1 MEMIVNLV
9 GALGISNYWAT
20 LIVNAIMAGDT
31 VTQLLAVFGSFG
43 LTATLIS
50 TIRDLIKKIGKQQ
63 TIAY

>member
-50 TIRDLIKKIGKQQ
+50 IIRDLIKKIGKQQ

>member
-1 MEMIVNLV
+1 MEVIVHLV
-9 GALGISNYWAT
+9 GTLGISNYWAT

-43 LTATLIS
+43 LTGTLI
-50 TIRDLIKKIGKQQ
+50 TTLRGLIKKIGKQQ

>member
-9 GALGISNYWAT
+9 GTLGISNYWAT

-43 LTATLIS
+43 LTSTLIS
-50 TIRDLIKKIGKQQ
+50 ILRDLIKKIGKQQ

>member
-1 MEMIVNLV
+1 MEMIFNLV

-20 LIVNAIMAGDT
+20 LIVNAILAGDT

-43 LTATLIS
+43 LTSTLIS
-50 TIRDLIKKIGKQQ
+50 TLRDLIKKIGKQQ